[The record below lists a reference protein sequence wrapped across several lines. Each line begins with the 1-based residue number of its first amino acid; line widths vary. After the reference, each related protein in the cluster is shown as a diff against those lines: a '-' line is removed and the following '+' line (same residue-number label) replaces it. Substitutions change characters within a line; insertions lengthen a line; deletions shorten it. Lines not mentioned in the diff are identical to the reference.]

1 MAELHLHGG
10 RAVTAAVL
18 AALSG
23 MKGLRP
29 AEPGEFTRR
38 AFLNGKLD
46 LTATEGLADLIAA
59 ETEAQRKQAFR
70 ALSGEFGRLVDSWR
84 DRLLKALAYAEAAID
99 FAEDD
104 PAVAEGG
111 WRKIPGE
118 VGREIAQAMADNRR
132 GERLR
137 DGVMIAILGPPNAGK
152 SSLLNKLAGRE
163 AAIVSAQAG
172 TTRDVI
178 EVHLDLGGYPVILAD
193 TAGLRETADEVES
206 EGVRRAL
213 ARAEAAN
220 IKLLLIEPDGKID
233 SESKRI
239 IDRNT
244 VLVASKSDLSRDPTK
259 FVQDLKA
266 LAGSTPRAVVAVS
279 AKTDAGIP
287 ELLKVLETAVSENLG
302 AAGEAPAITR
312 ARHRQSLEECREA
325 LARFETAEGELA
337 AEDLRLAVRS
347 LGRVTGRVEVE
358 DLLDVIFR
366 DFCIG
371 K

>member
-1 MAELHLHGG
+1 
-10 RAVTAAVL
+10 
-18 AALSG
+18 

-118 VGREIAQAMADNRR
+118 VAREITQAMADNRR

-178 EVHLDLGGYPVILAD
+178 EVHLDLGGYPVVLAD
-193 TAGLRETADEVES
+193 TAGLRKTADEVES

-213 ARAEAAN
+213 ARAEAADL
-220 IKLLLIEPDGKID
+220 KLLLIESDGKID

-244 VLVASKSDLSRDPTK
+244 VLVASKSDLSNDPTK
-259 FVQDLKA
+259 FVQDLKT
-266 LAGSTPRAVVAVS
+266 LAGATPRAVVAVS

-287 ELLKVLETAVSENLG
+287 ELLKVLEAAVSENLG
-302 AAGEAPAITR
+302 TAGEAPAITR

-325 LARFETAEGELA
+325 LARFEAAEGELA
-337 AEDLRLAVRS
+337 AEDLRIAVRS
-347 LGRVTGRVEVE
+347 LGRITGRVEVD